1 MTTDS
6 PPMAQI
12 EGRWVRRLRIAGFVV
27 VFCGGWLLGHAG
39 ASLPASMPSS
49 AAVGLPAH
57 AASHPSV
64 PRWLQT
70 LRASSSST
78 P

>member
-1 MTTDS
+1 MTMDS

-12 EGRWVRRLRIAGFVV
+12 EGRWVRRFRIVGYVV

-39 ASLPASMPSS
+39 ASPPAPMPSS

-57 AASHPSV
+57 ATPHPSV
-64 PRWLQT
+64 PRWLQA
-70 LRASSSST
+70 LKASSSPT